1 MGEKPHVWGP
11 EHGGQGEAGGAGE
24 ARARPLQPLRS
35 RRSWSCTAT
44 AWPAWR
50 ACALTRLLPF
60 STWGWA
66 TTNCWAP
73 PRAAMSPENTGNVGP
88 RVGGGGWGGG
98 SSRWP
103 EEPRFAL
110 FYDDSWRAADSRPKT
125 YFPDSGEDTER
136 GRGRAG
142 RLESE
147 LPSRAQ
153 LTCGQDDAFGL
164 SCARREVEQPLWP
177 LPVGC
182 QSHPPHTSCDD
193 RNVSTECQARW
204 TQNPPRAES
213 HRPPDSAGFDFDPL
227 VGGRAVEVEDTGSEG
242 PKGTGGP
249 PSDAPEGSEA
259 GKACETR
266 Q

>member
-50 ACALTRLLPF
+50 ACALTHLLPF

-110 FYDDSWRAADSRPKT
+110 FCDDSWRAADSRPKT

-142 RLESE
+142 RLEPG
-147 LPSRAQ
+147 LPARAQ

-164 SCARREVEQPLWP
+164 SCARREVEQHLWP

-182 QSHPPHTSCDD
+182 QSHPPHTCCDD

-227 VGGRAVEVEDTGSEG
+227 VGG
-242 PKGTGGP
+242 
-249 PSDAPEGSEA
+249 
-259 GKACETR
+259 
-266 Q
+266 